1 MNTHVKYLAGAALAL
16 ALSSQASFAQQKTVT
31 LMAYSGLFQERYTK
45 AVVEPF
51 MKANPD
57 IKVEYFPLPN
67 SAQMLGSL
75 RAQKAA
81 PQADVVI
88 MDVSVSKAA
97 TDENLFIKIDEKNV
111 PAVAELYPTARIADV
126 AGVAVTF
133 DNLVLIY
140 NSDFIKEAPK
150 SWFELADKKYAGKV
164 TFNGMPDIQ
173 GLSLVLILDKARGG
187 TNYLQNV
194 DKGIAA
200 MGEIAPNILT
210 WEPKPEPYPVII
222 AGQAHLG
229 AGVERARAGQC
240 RHLERKAQGDASGGR
255 QRLPDQH
262 DQSRGK
268 PPRQGRGR
276 EVRQLCDRHDGAEG
290 VHRGNVLCAGQR
302 QGADRGRRDRPHR
315 REEHGQGRGGR
326 LDRASPRCATGSW
339 SSGAAACC
347 RSAAERVTCRT
358 RKAALAESPAVLSCR
373 CAD

>member
-31 LMAYSGLFQERYTK
+31 LMAYSGLFQERYMK

-81 PQADVVI
+81 PQADIVI

-97 TDENLFIKIDEKNV
+97 TDENLFLKIDEKNV
-111 PAVAELYPTARIADV
+111 PAVAELYPTARIPDV

-187 TNYLQNV
+187 TNYLTNV

-222 AGQAHLG
+222 AGQAASRRG
-229 AGVERARAGQC
+229 MERARAGPC
-240 RHLERKAQGDASGGR
+240 RPLERKAEGNAPGGR
-255 QRLPDQH
+255 QRVPDQH
-262 DQSRGK
+262 DQPRGK
-268 PPRQGRGR
+268 PPRQGGGR
-276 EVRQLCDRHDGAEG
+276 EVRELRDRHDGAEG
-290 VHRGNVLCAGQR
+290 LHRGNVLRAGQR
-302 QGADRGRRDRPHR
+302 QGADRGLGDRPHR
-315 REEHGQGRGGR
+315 REEHGQGRGAR
-326 LDRASPRCATGSW
+326 LDRPRQ
-339 SSGAAACC
+339 GA
-347 RSAAERVTCRT
+347 
-358 RKAALAESPAVLSCR
+358 
-373 CAD
+373 

>member
-1 MNTHVKYLAGAALAL
+1 MNTQVKYLAGAALAL
-16 ALSSQASFAQQKTVT
+16 ALSSQASIAQQKTVT
-31 LMAYSGLFQERYTK
+31 LMAYSGLFQERYMK

-97 TDENLFIKIDEKNV
+97 TDENLFLKIDEKNA
-111 PAVAELYPTARIADV
+111 PAVAELYPSARIADV

-150 SWFELADKKYAGKV
+150 SWFELADKKYAQKV

-194 DKGIAA
+194 EKGIAA

-229 AGVERARAGQC
+229 AAWNARAQVNADISNGK
-240 RHLERKAQGDASGGR
+240 LKAT
-255 QRLPDQH
+255 LP
-262 DQSRGK
+262 
-268 PPRQGRGR
+268 
-276 EVRQLCDRHDGAEG
+276 AEG
-290 VHRGNVLCAGQR
+290 SVFQINTINLVAN
-302 QGADRGRRDRPHR
+302 RP
-315 REEHGQGRGGR
+315 EK
-326 LDRASPRCATGSW
+326 D
-339 SSGAAACC
+339 AAAKFVNYAIGTTAQKAFTEEMFYAPVNSKAEI
-347 RSAAERVTCRT
+347 SASAIDRTAAKSMDKVVAVDWIGLAKVRDGIMEQWRRRV
-358 RKAALAESPAVLSCR
+358 LPLSR
-373 CAD
+373 

>member
-1 MNTHVKYLAGAALAL
+1 MNAHLKCLAGAALAL
-16 ALSSQASFAQQKTVT
+16 VLSPQASLAQQKTVT

-57 IKVEYFPLPN
+57 IKIEYFPLPN

-88 MDVSVSKAA
+88 MDVSVSKAG

-111 PAVAELYPTARIADV
+111 PAVVELYPTARIADV

-140 NSDFIKEAPK
+140 NSDLIKEAPK
-150 SWFELADKKYAGKV
+150 SWFDLADKKYVGKV

-187 TNYLQNV
+187 TNYLANV

-200 MGEIAPNILT
+200 LVEIAPNILT

-229 AGVERARAGQC
+229 AAWNARAQVNADISNGKLKATLPAEGSVFQINTINLVAN
-240 RHLERKAQGDASGGR
+240 RPDKDAAAKFVNYAIGATAQKAFTEEMFYAPVNSKAQIADTAIDRTAVKSMDKVVAVDWIGLAKVRDGIMEQWRRRVLPASR
-255 QRLPDQH
+255 
-262 DQSRGK
+262 
-268 PPRQGRGR
+268 
-276 EVRQLCDRHDGAEG
+276 
-290 VHRGNVLCAGQR
+290 
-302 QGADRGRRDRPHR
+302 
-315 REEHGQGRGGR
+315 
-326 LDRASPRCATGSW
+326 
-339 SSGAAACC
+339 
-347 RSAAERVTCRT
+347 
-358 RKAALAESPAVLSCR
+358 
-373 CAD
+373 